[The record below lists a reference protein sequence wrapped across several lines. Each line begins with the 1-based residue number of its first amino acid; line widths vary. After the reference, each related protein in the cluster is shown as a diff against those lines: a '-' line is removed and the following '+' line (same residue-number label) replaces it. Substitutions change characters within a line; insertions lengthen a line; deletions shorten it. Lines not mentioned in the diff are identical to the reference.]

1 MRPLSFVFKIDCKNE
16 CGKGDHGVGDTV
28 ATSVD
33 LASVCVELGTGRKV
47 VIINVGWCG
56 WHSWQCYS
64 DLFTGLCLS
73 QRLR

>member
-56 WHSWQCYS
+56 
-64 DLFTGLCLS
+64 
-73 QRLR
+73 